1 MRSAYS
7 YVINWRNCIEGAIFF
22 AFITTEA
29 NPISPLRISR
39 KKAVRSRSMYFMIS
53 KRTRGSKATKIILA
67 KRKRNKK
74 LRKLVKPLQGRDR
87 ETRPIRSAIPRT
99 HPSLGYAAPRVR

>member
-1 MRSAYS
+1 
-7 YVINWRNCIEGAIFF
+7 
-22 AFITTEA
+22 
-29 NPISPLRISR
+29 
-39 KKAVRSRSMYFMIS
+39 MYFMIS
-53 KRTRGSKATKIILA
+53 KRTRGSKATKIILT

-99 HPSLGYAAPRVR
+99 HPSLGIRRAALDNTTARTIEIL